1 MAMEYLIFEVLG
13 YIICFVLSVLFVRWV
28 FKINDIITYQKR
40 QYMMLRQIARKLGV
54 DEGIIKDIDT
64 KN

>member
-1 MAMEYLIFEVLG
+1 MEMEYLIFEVLG

-40 QYMMLRQIARKLGV
+40 QYMMLRQIAKKLGV